1 MYTSANTRSG
11 STASKETLDIVPT
24 NSPTWPYLSKYDLY
38 NIHNGIKYMTDK
50 HYSDMKALNDH
61 TSSMLEKLTGTSS
74 KTDNQEEQLTDIS
87 SKLSTYEYHV

>member
-1 MYTSANTRSG
+1 
-11 STASKETLDIVPT
+11 
-24 NSPTWPYLSKYDLY
+24 
-38 NIHNGIKYMTDK
+38 MTDK